1 MPIKRRPPQALVL
14 KENPHAASELAR
26 PCLHAG
32 RGARRVAL
40 RRLEVGTFPA
50 LTIETNARMMRAFT
64 LSRDALTA
72 RAAAHS

>member
-1 MPIKRRPPQALVL
+1 MPIKKRPPQALVL

-32 RGARRVAL
+32 RDARRVAL

-50 LTIETNARMMRAFT
+50 LND
-64 LSRDALTA
+64 RDERPHDAGV
-72 RAAAHS
+72 HPFE